1 MAVIGFLITELSGSE
16 GSGSLDFDIGV
27 LQGILRIDVGVN
39 FATDDG
45 SAQGMPMSIAVHCCQ
60 FILFP
65 LHLQLD

>member
-27 LQGILRIDVGVN
+27 LQGILRFDVEVN

-45 SAQGMPMSIAVHCCQ
+45 SAQGTPMSIAIHCCQ
-60 FILFP
+60 FTL